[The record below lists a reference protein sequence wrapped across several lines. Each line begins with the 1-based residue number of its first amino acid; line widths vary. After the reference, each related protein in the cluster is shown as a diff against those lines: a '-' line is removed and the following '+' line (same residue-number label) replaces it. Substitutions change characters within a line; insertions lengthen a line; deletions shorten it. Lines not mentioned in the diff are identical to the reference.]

1 MLMVTVPLF
10 HVRIP
15 VLLEGGGGGGDGGDP
30 DREVRCEEGTS
41 SSGAASGD
49 APRGGTASVA
59 GDRAAA

>member
-15 VLLEGGGGGGDGGDP
+15 VLLEGGGGGDP